1 MIKKLKNINKKRI
14 FIILG
19 IIVIVLIFIIIFLR
33 INKNIVKLNEEART
47 EAESDEINLKID
59 IKESTTDNYKCLL
72 TFSSNNEV
80 NNIKQIEYP
89 EEEGK
94 DKYIVNIANENGKEK
109 VAIDYSFNI
118 NDIDKTFVV
127 VTKNGDRISKKT
139 AYEINFEKNGG
150 INEKITKQYGFVG
163 NYTTLTSEYPV
174 DESKVFLGWSSK
186 KESNHID
193 YVEGDKYI
201 SDKESS
207 TLYAVYETSGGIVK
221 YISTDEVNKSGDY
234 SIERSGVTYNF
245 DVLYLTPENI
255 NEYGSYDTN
264 TNTYKIEKN
273 INLGNASEKK
283 MAVLKCDGNLTVN
296 SEVTITTST
305 YEETS
310 ASGVKGNVTKEKG
323 MYIYC
328 SGTLTNNGIISQTAR
343 GTYESEGENVYL
355 WSEKSKYGSFYV
367 PKVGANGGA
376 RKKDSERK

>member
-367 PKVGANGGA
+367 PKVGANGGV